1 MIHFH
6 DLLTSFGRA
15 EHAGRAVMDMEQ
27 AHLSGPPDGL
37 LLALTEAREAYRAAA
52 QECQRQITSLS
63 P

>member
-15 EHAGRAVMDMEQ
+15 EHASQAVMDLER
-27 AHLSGPPDGL
+27 AHLRGPPDGL
-37 LLALTEAREAYRAAA
+37 LLALTEAREAYSSAA
-52 QECQRQITSLS
+52 QECQRQITSLC